1 MPARSGRGDTRP
13 RAGGFDDRNLRSRSR
28 GGWEWEVGGR
38 HGGPWCRPPPGWQGC
53 FLLCPR
59 LAEPLPVASPSEG
72 AGPRT
77 WALLPRPHPN
87 LTTYRRSR
95 LQTEPH
101 GGRGPRVGVWGRHSL
116 VHSSERP
123 SLKRFY
129 EKMSEQKQNNTK
141 TKKQRTHCMRVYVG
155 RGKVRNKNTII
166 TQKNLILCFYLNEV
180 SVTLTT
186 LEYLPF
192 ALVSTCHFGSS

>member
-1 MPARSGRGDTRP
+1 MASTTETYVLGVAEAGSGRSGAGTAGPGAVP
-13 RAGGFDDRNLRSRSR
+13 RLAGRAA
-28 GGWEWEVGGR
+28 
-38 HGGPWCRPPPGWQGC
+38 

-101 GGRGPRVGVWGRHSL
+101 GGRGPRVGVWGRYSL

-186 LEYLPF
+186 LESLPF

>member
-1 MPARSGRGDTRP
+1 MTPGHGLVASTTETYVLGVAEAGSGRSGAGTAGPGAVP
-13 RAGGFDDRNLRSRSR
+13 RLAGRAAFS
-28 GGWEWEVGGR
+28 
-38 HGGPWCRPPPGWQGC
+38 
-53 FLLCPR
+53 LCPR

-186 LEYLPF
+186 LESLPF

>member
-1 MPARSGRGDTRP
+1 MTPGHGLVASTTETYVLGVVEAGSGRSGAGTAGPGAVP
-13 RAGGFDDRNLRSRSR
+13 RLAGRAAFS
-28 GGWEWEVGGR
+28 
-38 HGGPWCRPPPGWQGC
+38 
-53 FLLCPR
+53 LCPR

-72 AGPRT
+72 AGPRM

-186 LEYLPF
+186 LESLPF